1 LLGFRRTA
9 AGRVNRP
16 PPSLAVGFVD
26 LHHQHGDGHQ
36 IYDASSAA
44 QSAHRVAVEVTCSVD
59 GLDAAPA
66 GLVRSANR

>member
-1 LLGFRRTA
+1 LTFTTNMATA
-9 AGRVNRP
+9 TK
-16 PPSLAVGFVD
+16 
-26 LHHQHGDGHQ
+26 